1 MLTNLTATRSTS
13 RWKGKHAA
21 KENLIPPLTNAPRA
35 TTRAQ
40 NYVKTTILDQKRR
53 ILVLQQSN
61 SDYESSN
68 ASLTMELDIATSR
81 VHTLEAENT
90 ALTEGISGMQD
101 ELDDAKEV
109 IFAQSGLIKQGKQR
123 INRLMRDKLV
133 LSSRIACMKQEI
145 LESVLC
151 AQESRKLSK
160 KAALDIEHLLQSISR
175 LNTAQRSQKA
185 AYADLQ
191 KDFQLTERREKR
203 GKSIIQRLR
212 KELLAK
218 SKWNVTKGRMFSSE
232 YRTLAMAFSKAG
244 CAQSRIR
251 PLLSRVGKVFGI
263 KIKRSMSR
271 RTVGR
276 VITEAGVKVR
286 IQLGYELARAKGE
299 YYLSREVSSK
309 HLFSVI
315 S

>member
-1 MLTNLTATRSTS
+1 MTPLQLSKSACMAATTCALRAVNSLLVLLYTNWAWASADPKVDRVAVRIIDLRSRLVLRRSDAVS

-21 KENLIPPLTNAPRA
+21 KENLILPLANAPQA
-35 TTRAQ
+35 MTRAQ

-61 SDYESSN
+61 SDYQSSN

-90 ALTEGISGMQD
+90 ALTEEISGMQD

-109 IFAQSGLIKQGKQR
+109 ISAQSGLIKQGKQR

-133 LSSRIACMKQEI
+133 LSSRIACMKLEI
-145 LESVLC
+145 LKSVLC

-185 AYADLQ
+185 AHADLQ

-218 SKWNVTKGRMFSSE
+218 SKWNGTKGR
-232 YRTLAMAFSKAG
+232 
-244 CAQSRIR
+244 
-251 PLLSRVGKVFGI
+251 
-263 KIKRSMSR
+263 
-271 RTVGR
+271 
-276 VITEAGVKVR
+276 
-286 IQLGYELARAKGE
+286 IQLRA
-299 YYLSREVSSK
+299 VSDRTALVSCRQSLR
-309 HLFSVI
+309 H
-315 S
+315 

>member
-1 MLTNLTATRSTS
+1 
-13 RWKGKHAA
+13 
-21 KENLIPPLTNAPRA
+21 
-35 TTRAQ
+35 
-40 NYVKTTILDQKRR
+40 
-53 ILVLQQSN
+53 
-61 SDYESSN
+61 
-68 ASLTMELDIATSR
+68 MELDIATSR

-90 ALTEGISGMQD
+90 ALAEEISGMQD

-109 IFAQSGLIKQGKQR
+109 ISAQSGLIKQGKQR

-218 SKWNVTKGRMFSSE
+218 SKWNGTKGRMFSSE

-244 CAQSRIR
+244 CAQARIG